1 MAKAKKKSALGQGL
15 DSIFGSDVSALIDS
29 IEASNEHSANEIDIT
44 SIRPNPYQPRK
55 TFDEKALN
63 ELTESIKEHGIFTPI
78 LVRKS
83 VGGYEIIAGERRYR
97 AAKKAKLETV
107 PCIIVDFNDDQMME
121 IAILEN
127 VQRENLNPIEEALGY
142 KNLMDKLGYT
152 QEILAKRVGKSREYC
167 ANILRLLKLPQEVQ
181 EYVAKGKLSLGHVRP
196 LITIDDENKVCE
208 IADKIIENKMS
219 VREVE
224 KYIKE
229 LNGNKKVI
237 KEKKVDPNLLAVSKH
252 MEEKLQ
258 TKVVVDNKNIIISYH
273 DVKDLNRIL
282 ELLNCIEE

>member
-1 MAKAKKKSALGQGL
+1 MAKKKNALGQGL

-29 IEASNEHSANEIDIT
+29 IESSNEHSANEIEIT

-142 KNLMDKLGYT
+142 KNLMEKLGYT

-196 LITIDDENKVCE
+196 LITIDDEDKVCE
-208 IADKIIENKMS
+208 IADMIIQNKMS
-219 VREVE
+219 VRDVE

-229 LNGNKKVI
+229 LGGKKKVG

-258 TKVVVDNKNIIISYH
+258 TRVKVDNKNIIISYH